1 MNIYCNQL
9 GMLVEFSYCTSLNE
23 GLPCRTIIGCWQERT
38 DIIAFLRDTFTE
50 AELRKIFSGLP
61 KSRLDRII
69 ESIEKKD

>member
-23 GLPCRTIIGCWQERT
+23 GLPCRTIIGCWQGRT

-50 AELRKIFSGLP
+50 AELRKIFSGLA

-69 ESIEKKD
+69 ESTQKKD

>member
-23 GLPCRTIIGCWQERT
+23 GFPCRNIIGCWQERT
-38 DIIAFLRDTFTE
+38 DIIAFLRDTFAE

-69 ESIEKKD
+69 EAIQKKD

>member
-9 GMLVEFSYCTSLNE
+9 GMLVEFSYCASLNE
-23 GLPCRTIIGCWQERT
+23 GLPCRNIIGCWQERT

-50 AELRKIFSGLP
+50 AELGKIFSGLP

-69 ESIEKKD
+69 ESIQKKD

>member
-23 GLPCRTIIGCWQERT
+23 GLPCRTIIGCWQERN

-69 ESIEKKD
+69 ESIQKKD